1 MRCYTAIV
9 PTTRPR
15 YTLTDTGAVEEML
28 DIAQR
33 RWPGVERKELL
44 LRLTRAGSDAVARE
58 LDEREGTERRERQR
72 TAMRDVTELVDV
84 DLLLSDAAW
93 Q

>member
-1 MRCYTAIV
+1 M

-28 DIAQR
+28 DVAQR

-44 LRLTRAGSDAVARE
+44 LRLTQAGRDAVVRE
-58 LDEREGTERRERQR
+58 LEEREGTARRERQR
-72 TAMRDVTELVDV
+72 IAMREVTDLVDV
-84 DLLLSDAAW
+84 EALLSDAAW

>member
-1 MRCYTAIV
+1 M

-44 LRLTRAGSDAVARE
+44 LRLTAAGRDAVARD
-58 LDEREGTERRERQR
+58 LNEREGAERRERQR
-72 TAMRDVTELVDV
+72 TAMREIADLVDAEV
-84 DLLLSDAAW
+84 LLSDAAW

>member
-1 MRCYTAIV
+1 
-9 PTTRPR
+9 
-15 YTLTDTGAVEEML
+15 ML
-28 DIAQR
+28 DLAQR

-44 LRLTRAGSDAVARE
+44 LRLTQAGRDAVARE
-58 LDEREGTERRERQR
+58 LAEGAERRERQR

-84 DLLLSDAAW
+84 EALLSDAAW

>member
-1 MRCYTAIV
+1 M

-44 LRLTRAGSDAVARE
+44 LRLTQAGSDAVARE

>member
-1 MRCYTAIV
+1 V

-28 DIAQR
+28 DVAQR

-44 LRLTRAGSDAVARE
+44 LRLTRCRS
-58 LDEREGTERRERQR
+58 RRCAPSR
-72 TAMRDVTELVDV
+72 
-84 DLLLSDAAW
+84 
-93 Q
+93 

>member
-1 MRCYTAIV
+1 M

-72 TAMRDVTELVDV
+72 TAMRDVTELLDV

>member
-1 MRCYTAIV
+1 V

-28 DIAQR
+28 DVAQR

-44 LRLTRAGSDAVARE
+44 LRLTQAGRDAVARE
-58 LDEREGTERRERQR
+58 LEEREGTERRERQR
-72 TAMRDVTELVDV
+72 VAMRAVTELVDV
-84 DLLLSDAAW
+84 DALLSDAAW

>member
-1 MRCYTAIV
+1 M

-15 YTLTDTGAVEEML
+15 YTLTDTGSLEEML
-28 DIAQR
+28 DLAQR

-44 LRLTRAGSDAVARE
+44 VRLTQAGRDAVARE
-58 LDEREGTERRERQR
+58 LEEGAQRRERQR
-72 TAMRDVTELVDV
+72 AAMREVTGLVDV
-84 DLLLSDAAW
+84 EALLSDAAW

>member
-1 MRCYTAIV
+1 V

-28 DIAQR
+28 DVAQR

-44 LRLTRAGSDAVARE
+44 LRLTAAGRDAVARE
-58 LDEREGTERRERQR
+58 LDAREGTERRGRQR
-72 TAMRDVTELVDV
+72 TAMRNVADLVDAEV
-84 DLLLSDAAW
+84 LLSDAAW

>member
-1 MRCYTAIV
+1 M

-15 YTLTDTGAVEEML
+15 YTLTDTGSVEEML

-44 LRLTRAGSDAVARE
+44 LRLTEAGRDAVARE
-58 LDEREGTERRERQR
+58 LDEREGMERRGRQR
-72 TAMRDVTELVDV
+72 AAMREVASLVDA
-84 DLLLSDAAW
+84 DALLSDAAW

>member
-1 MRCYTAIV
+1 V

-28 DIAQR
+28 DVAQQ

-44 LRLTRAGSDAVARE
+44 LRLTQAGRDAVARE
-58 LDEREGTERRERQR
+58 LDEREGAERRERQR
-72 TAMRDVTELVDV
+72 TAMREVTALVDV
-84 DLLLSDAAW
+84 GALLSDSPW

>member
-1 MRCYTAIV
+1 V

-15 YTLTDTGAVEEML
+15 YTLTDTGSVEEML
-28 DIAQR
+28 DVAQR

-44 LRLTRAGSDAVARE
+44 LRLTAAGRDAVARE
-58 LDEREGTERRERQR
+58 LDEREGLERRERQR
-72 TAMRDVTELVDV
+72 TSMREVTQLVDTDV
-84 DLLLSDAAW
+84 LLSDAAW

>member
-1 MRCYTAIV
+1 V

-44 LRLTRAGSDAVARE
+44 LRLTQAGSDAVARE
-58 LDEREGTERRERQR
+58 LDEREGTQRRERQR
-72 TAMRDVTELVDV
+72 AAMRDVTALVDV

>member
-1 MRCYTAIV
+1 M

-44 LRLTRAGSDAVARE
+44 LRVTQAGSDAVARE
-58 LDEREGTERRERQR
+58 LDEREGTQRRERQR
-72 TAMRDVTELVDV
+72 AAMRDVTELVDV

>member
-1 MRCYTAIV
+1 M

-15 YTLTDTGAVEEML
+15 YTLTDTGAVEQML

-44 LRLTRAGSDAVARE
+44 LRLTQAGSDAVARE

>member
-1 MRCYTAIV
+1 V

-15 YTLTDTGAVEEML
+15 YTLTDTGVIEEML
-28 DIAQR
+28 DVAQR

-44 LRLTRAGSDAVARE
+44 LRLTAAGRDAVAQE
-58 LDEREGTERRERQR
+58 LDRREGTERRERQR
-72 TAMRDVTELVDV
+72 TAMRDVADLVDAEV
-84 DLLLSDAAW
+84 LLSDAPW

>member
-1 MRCYTAIV
+1 V

-28 DIAQR
+28 DVAQR

-44 LRLTRAGSDAVARE
+44 LRLTQAGRDAVARE
-58 LDEREGTERRERQR
+58 LDEREGAQRRDRQR
-72 TAMRDVTELVDV
+72 SAMREIAGLVDAEV
-84 DLLLSDAAW
+84 LLSDAAW